1 MREEQCDERYR
12 NRICCWNFDVL
23 AGALRHNRRFW
34 KVVAVM
40 KTTTFKRE
48 LFYATITLAVIGL
61 ALMNFVTLERIVQ

>member
-1 MREEQCDERYR
+1 
-12 NRICCWNFDVL
+12 
-23 AGALRHNRRFW
+23 
-34 KVVAVM
+34 M